1 MQRRLARL
9 LAGATRSAAPRLIE
23 CGFLSSFPG
32 ARAQAFH
39 ADTTP
44 ASQRA
49 CEAQTLK
56 LQLALVQVDAEMG
69 PFEVRPGTHLDLA
82 PAAPPRAPDGER
94 DGERGAGP
102 LPIRVLVGPGDV
114 TVYSSNVQVR
124 VRGSRTLP
132 LA

>member
-1 MQRRLARL
+1 
-9 LAGATRSAAPRLIE
+9 
-23 CGFLSSFPG
+23 
-32 ARAQAFH
+32 
-39 ADTTP
+39 
-44 ASQRA
+44 
-49 CEAQTLK
+49 
-56 LQLALVQVDAEMG
+56 MG

-124 VRGSRTLP
+124 VRVSLILTL
-132 LA
+132 A